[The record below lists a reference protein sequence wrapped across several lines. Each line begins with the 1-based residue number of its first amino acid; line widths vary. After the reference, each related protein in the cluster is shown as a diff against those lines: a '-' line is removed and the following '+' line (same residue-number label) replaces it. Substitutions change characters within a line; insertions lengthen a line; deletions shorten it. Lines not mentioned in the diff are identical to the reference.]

1 MHNFALRTYCSR
13 GGLFAFRPSG
23 KFLGTGLA
31 AFNRNCPSLH
41 TNMISSPIFSAI
53 CLLSLLLLWGATA
66 NPAARG
72 GLAAKRDASP
82 DFTPWATWAGDAQA
96 TGYSPGYV
104 RAITPVGFDALE
116 PMHDS

>member
-1 MHNFALRTYCSR
+1 
-13 GGLFAFRPSG
+13 
-23 KFLGTGLA
+23 
-31 AFNRNCPSLH
+31 
-41 TNMISSPIFSAI
+41 MISSPIFSAI